1 MINKQKGTKVVYNK
15 CNNKQPLGGYVMK
28 RSDLQRLTNKAL
40 NDILGNKY
48 TETQLKKIK
57 KERLVDEIMK
67 SGSRPGVIGTLIVT
81 LFSGFA
87 SKEQLLKTLK
97 KRFPERA
104 EEKMSATVNAQ
115 LYRLRSKYNVVKNES
130 GEYGI
135 V

>member
-1 MINKQKGTKVVYNK
+1 
-15 CNNKQPLGGYVMK
+15 MK

-67 SGSRPGVIGTLIVT
+67 SESRPGVIGTLIVT